1 MIDKETLI
9 RVSKFTGM
17 KPFQQ
22 EKNYIQLLILKS
34 IYSTCSR
41 ELVFKGGTALTF
53 FYNLNRF
60 SEDLD
65 FTLTESFNLKNLVSE
80 VGKDLEAFGVRNN
93 IIILED
99 NSNSFSFRIGAE
111 GPLFTKEIERCFVRV
126 EISKREKLIKEVDIK
141 ELKPIYVDIS
151 PFLVTVMNVEEILSE
166 KIRALLHRVKS
177 KDLYD
182 VWFLLKNGTKFD
194 IDLINKKLSYY
205 EKVFDKNE
213 FITKISSLEKSW
225 SNELKPI
232 IMGNL
237 PEFSAVKN
245 FVTKSI
251 CIKAKVK

>member
-65 FTLTESFNLKNLVSE
+65 FTLTKSFNFKNLVSE
-80 VGKDLEAFGVRNN
+80 VGKDLEAFGVRNK

-99 NSNSFSFRIGAE
+99 NPNSFSFRIGAE

-141 ELKPIYVDIS
+141 ELKPIYADIS
-151 PFLVTVMNVEEILSE
+151 PFLVTVMNVEEILAE
-166 KIRALLHRVKS
+166 KIRALLHRVKCR
-177 KDLYD
+177 DLYD

-213 FITKISSLEKSW
+213 FITKIRSLEKSW
-225 SNELKPI
+225 AHELKPI

-245 FVTKSI
+245 FVTKAI
-251 CIKAKVK
+251 F

>member
-34 IYSTCSR
+34 VYSICSR

-65 FTLTESFNLKNLVSE
+65 FTLTKSFNFKNLVSE

-99 NSNSFSFRIGAE
+99 NPNSFSFRIGAE

-141 ELKPIYVDIS
+141 ELKPIYTDIS
-151 PFLVTVMNVEEILSE
+151 PFLVTVMNVEEILAE
-166 KIRALLHRVKS
+166 KVRALLYRVKS
-177 KDLYD
+177 RDLYD

-205 EKVFDKNE
+205 ERVFDKNE

-225 SNELKPI
+225 ANELKPI

-237 PEFSAVKN
+237 PEFSVVKN
-245 FVTKSI
+245 FVTKAI
-251 CIKAKVK
+251 L